1 MATRAQ
7 TASAQPVAVPAYP
20 ADKNKTLDSPGHRS
34 VLVAVAVTVTD
45 SAPRTVVETLP
56 LRAPPTPPCANLPLT
71 IECLKRNAFTATL
84 AGLPL
89 TLSGARQPLDNPPD
103 R

>member
-20 ADKNKTLDSPGHRS
+20 ADKNKTLDSLGHRS
-34 VLVAVAVTVTD
+34 VLVAVTVTD

-84 AGLPL
+84 AGFTL